1 MGLIQETNLQYYAG
15 TQLFTQNNNT
25 TTFQSTFNT
34 DLIIQ
39 SDNPAAQ
46 VYPLNNVDLK
56 ISVDAGATWTA
67 YNTNVNPLFTYNL
80 RIGNIVN
87 VPNGIPAGTWLM
99 LQLRTAA
106 VDNNYG
112 GYEYI
117 KVSDIVNNY
126 LMAYVGQDKLI
137 PNIKRT
143 DVVFHAK
150 RGLQEFSYD
159 TLKSVKALELQIPPS
174 LSLIIPQDYVNY
186 VRFSYIDAIG
196 VKHII
201 YPANNLTINPKALT
215 QDSLGEP
222 IQDSNGNNT
231 QVPDTTTELWSKA
244 NTRLITGLWQEYPVG
259 SAFNTNTF
267 PQSYYPDWW
276 VEQLGQRY
284 GMDPATTQKNGW
296 FTINEV
302 NGTFNF
308 SSNLANQLIVIEYI
322 SDGLASDLDTRV
334 PKMAEDAMYAHINHA
349 VLGSRINVPE
359 YIVQRYKRERSAKLR
374 NAKIRLSNIKL
385 DEITQVMRGKSKWLK
400 N

>member
-1 MGLIQETNLQYYAG
+1 MALITETNLQYYAG
-15 TQLFTQNNNT
+15 TQLFTNNNNT
-25 TTFQSTFNT
+25 NNFQSTFNT
-34 DLIIQ
+34 DLIIK

-46 VYPLNNVDLK
+46 LFPLNNVDLK
-56 ISVDAGATWTA
+56 ISTDAGATFTP
-67 YNTNVNPLFTYNL
+67 YNVGVNPLFTYNL

-87 VPNGIPAGTWLM
+87 IPNGIPAGTWLM
-99 LQLRTAA
+99 LQLKTAA

-117 KVSDIVNNY
+117 KISDIVNNY
-126 LMAYVGQDKLI
+126 LMAYVGDDKLI

-159 TLKSVKALELQIPPS
+159 TLKSVKSLELQIPPS
-174 LSLIIPQDYVNY
+174 LALAIPQDYVNY
-186 VRFSYIDAIG
+186 VRLSYIDAIG

-201 YPANNLTINPKALT
+201 YPANNLTINPRALT

-231 QVPDTTTELWSKA
+231 EVPATTTELWNKA
-244 NTRLITGLWQEYPVG
+244 NTKLITGLWQEYPVG

-267 PQSYYPDWW
+267 PEAYYPDWW

-308 SSNLANQLIVIEYI
+308 SSNLANQLIVIEYV

-334 PKMAEDAMYAHINHA
+334 PKFAEDAMYAHINHA
-349 VLGSRINVPE
+349 VLGSRTNVPE
-359 YIVQRYKRERSAKLR
+359 YIVQRFKRERSAKLR

-385 DEITQVMRGKSKWLK
+385 GEITQVMRGKSKWLK

>member
-1 MGLIQETNLQYYAG
+1 MGLIKETNLQYYAG

-46 VYPLNNVDLK
+46 AYPLNNVDLK
-56 ISVDAGATWTA
+56 ISVDAGATWTP
-67 YNTNVNPLFTYNL
+67 YNTNVNSLFTYNL

-99 LQLRTAA
+99 LQLTTAA

-117 KVSDIVNNY
+117 KISDIVNNY

-186 VRFSYIDAIG
+186 VRLSYIDAIG

-244 NTRLITGLWQEYPVG
+244 NTKLITGLWQEYPVG

-267 PQSYYPDWW
+267 PSAYYPDWQI
-276 VEQLGQRY
+276 EQLGQRY

-296 FTINEV
+296 FTINQV